1 MRVIEAEDYQELSN
15 IAADFF
21 INKVKE
27 NPEITLG
34 LATGGTPKGTYRKM
48 VEDHDKHGT
57 SYRSVTTFNLDEYVG
72 LDSDHPNSYY
82 QFMET
87 HLFNE
92 IDLPFR
98 QKHLPNGVAKDIYKE
113 CIEYERTIEQCGGI
127 DVQLLGLGSNGHI
140 GFNEPGTAFE
150 TMTHVVELTQSTR
163 QANARFF
170 NQLDEVPQRA
180 ITMGISTIM
189 QSKEIV
195 LLVSGESKQHAL
207 QQLLTRQ
214 SDEGFPASV
223 LTKHPHVTII
233 ADRKAL
239 SGIPVNG

>member
-15 IAADFF
+15 LAADYF
-21 INKVKE
+21 INKIKE

-34 LATGGTPKGTYRKM
+34 LATGGTPKGTYKKM
-48 VEDHDKHGT
+48 VEDHAKHGT
-57 SYRSVTTFNLDEYVG
+57 SYRRVTTFNLDEYVG
-72 LDSDHPNSYY
+72 LGSDHPNSYH

-87 HLFNE
+87 HLFKD
-92 IDLPFR
+92 IDLPST
-98 QKHLPNGVAKDIYKE
+98 QKHLPNGIALDINKE
-113 CIEYERTIEQCGGI
+113 CIEYEQAIERSGGI

-150 TMTHVVELTQSTR
+150 TRTHVVELAPSTR

-170 NQLDEVPQRA
+170 NHADEVPQRA

-195 LLVSGESKQHAL
+195 LLVSGESKHHAL
-207 QQLLTRQ
+207 KELLIRQ

-233 ADRKAL
+233 ADRSAL